1 MRISS
6 DSRKLIPMSPKNNI
20 TVIIPAAGNSSRFG
34 GSIPKQFLSLGEE
47 TVLEKSVNFF
57 LEISS
62 IKEVIVAI
70 NPNEHLIKSQSFYN
84 DARVRFVEGG
94 STRSESVLN
103 ALVEVDQSIE
113 IIVIHDAARPWLRR
127 IHFEDLLH
135 QLTNDQ
141 SVAGIF
147 PVIRATDSLRMKK
160 GKDLIPVEREQF
172 LHVQTPQIFY
182 YESLKEAF
190 NNLKKE
196 DLHMSDES
204 QVMEHAGFKLLAAPG
219 ERSNIKITFNDDI
232 ANYAGRDFRIGRG
245 IDFHQFQPGDGLTLG
260 NVFID
265 CELSI
270 VAHSDG
276 DIILH
281 AISDALLGAAG
292 LRDIGYYFP
301 DSDPKN
307 KNLSSLI
314 IVERSLDLLKENG
327 LWPRNIDFVVVC
339 ENPKIGPYVN
349 QIKKSLSAILKIEE
363 SFIGVKA
370 TTTEKMGV
378 IGNGNGIAVYAIAS
392 LWNKQ

>member
-1 MRISS
+1 
-6 DSRKLIPMSPKNNI
+6 MSPKNKI

-34 GSIPKQFLSLGEE
+34 GSVPKQFLSLGDE
-47 TVLEKSVNFF
+47 TVLEKSVNLF
-57 LEISS
+57 LEISC
-62 IKEVIVAI
+62 IREVIIAI
-70 NPNEHLIKSQSFYN
+70 NSNDNLVKSQSFYN

-94 STRSESVLN
+94 STRSESVSN
-103 ALVEVDQSIE
+103 ALAEVDQSIE
-113 IIVIHDAARPWLRR
+113 IVVIHDAARPWLRKS
-127 IHFEDLLH
+127 HFEDLLS
-135 QLTNDQ
+135 QFTNDQ
-141 SVAGIF
+141 SVEGVF
-147 PVIRATDSLRMKK
+147 PVISATDSLRMKE
-160 GKDLIPVEREQF
+160 GENLMPVEREQF

-182 YESLKEAF
+182 HESLKAAF
-190 NNLKKE
+190 NRLQKE
-196 DLHMSDES
+196 GLHMSDES

-219 ERSNIKITFNDDI
+219 DRSNIKITYTDDI
-232 ANYAGRDFRIGRG
+232 ANYAGRDLRIGRG
-245 IDFHQFQPGDGLTLG
+245 IDFHQFQPGNGLTLG

-281 AISDALLGAAG
+281 AVSDALLGAAG
-292 LRDIGYYFP
+292 LRDIGHYFP

-314 IVERSLDLLKENG
+314 IIEKSLDLLKDNG

-339 ENPKIGPYVN
+339 EQPKIGPYAN

-378 IGNGNGIAVYAIAS
+378 IGDGNGIAVYAIAS
-392 LWNKQ
+392 LRNK

>member
-1 MRISS
+1 
-6 DSRKLIPMSPKNNI
+6 MSLKNNI
-20 TVIIPAAGNSSRFG
+20 AVIIPAAGNSSRFG

-103 ALVEVDQSIE
+103 ALEEVDQSIE

-127 IHFEDLLH
+127 SHFEDLLH

-141 SVAGIF
+141 SAAGIF
-147 PVIRATDSLRMKK
+147 PVIPATDSLRMKK
-160 GKDLIPVEREQF
+160 GEDLIPVEREQF

-182 YESLKEAF
+182 CDSLKEAF
-190 NNLKKE
+190 NKLKKE

-204 QVMEHAGFKLLAAPG
+204 QVMEHAGFKLLAVPG
-219 ERSNIKITFNDDI
+219 ERSNIKITYTDDI

-307 KNLSSLI
+307 KNLSNYATSYDPPKNVQSKQPSYAKMGINNDSLMEKI
-314 IVERSLDLLKENG
+314 NYMIHLLEDQQHEKTD
-327 LWPRNIDFVVVC
+327 NITEEFLLYTFLGVFVIFVVD
-339 ENPKIGPYVN
+339 
-349 QIKKSLSAILKIEE
+349 
-363 SFIGVKA
+363 SFARAGKY
-370 TTTEKMGV
+370 TR
-378 IGNGNGIAVYAIAS
+378 
-392 LWNKQ
+392 

>member
-1 MRISS
+1 MNPSN
-6 DSRKLIPMSPKNNI
+6 KI

-34 GSIPKQFLSLGEE
+34 GSIPKQFLSLGDE
-47 TVLEKSVNFF
+47 TVLEKSVNLF

-62 IKEVIVAI
+62 IREVIVAI
-70 NPNEHLIKSQSFYN
+70 NSNENLIKSQSFYSHPK
-84 DARVRFVEGG
+84 VKFVEGG
-94 STRSESVLN
+94 STRSESVFH
-103 ALVEVDQSIE
+103 ALVEVDQSTE
-113 IIVIHDAARPWLRR
+113 IIVIHDAARPWLRKS
-127 IHFEDLLH
+127 HFEYLLS
-135 QLTNDQ
+135 QLINDR
-141 SVAGIF
+141 SIEGVF
-147 PVIRATDSLRMKK
+147 PIISATDSLRMKE
-160 GKDLIPVEREQF
+160 GEDLIPVEREQF

-182 YESLKEAF
+182 HKSLKAAF
-190 NNLKKE
+190 DKLKKE
-196 DLHMSDES
+196 GLHMSDES

-219 ERSNIKITFNDDI
+219 ERSNTKITYTDDI

-245 IDFHQFQPGDGLTLG
+245 IDFHQFQPGSGLTLG
-260 NVFID
+260 NIFID

-314 IVERSLDLLKENG
+314 IIEKSLDLLEENG

-339 ENPKIGPYVN
+339 EQPKIGPYVN
-349 QIKKSLSAILKIEE
+349 KIKKSLSAILKIEE

-392 LWNKQ
+392 LRNK

>member
-1 MRISS
+1 MN
-6 DSRKLIPMSPKNNI
+6 PNNKI
-20 TVIIPAAGNSSRFG
+20 TVIIPAAGESSRFG
-34 GSIPKQFLSLGEE
+34 GSIPKQFLSLGDE
-47 TVLEKSVNFF
+47 TVLEKSVNLF
-57 LEISS
+57 LEISY
-62 IKEVIVAI
+62 IREVIVAI
-70 NPNEHLIKSQSFYN
+70 NLNEHLVKSQSFYN

-94 STRSESVLN
+94 NTRSESVFN
-103 ALVEVDQSIE
+103 ALASVDQSIE
-113 IIVIHDAARPWLRR
+113 IVVIHDAARPWLRKS
-127 IHFEDLLH
+127 HFEDLLS
-135 QLTNDQ
+135 QFTNDQ
-141 SVAGIF
+141 SVEGVF
-147 PVIRATDSLRMKK
+147 PVISATDSLRMKE
-160 GKDLIPVEREQF
+160 GEDLMPVEREQF

-182 YESLKEAF
+182 HESVKAAF
-190 NNLKKE
+190 NKLQKE
-196 DLHMSDES
+196 GLHMSDES

-219 ERSNIKITFNDDI
+219 ERSNIKITYTDDI
-232 ANYAGRDFRIGRG
+232 ANYAGRDLRIGRG
-245 IDFHQFQPGDGLTLG
+245 IDFHQFQLGNGLTLG

-281 AISDALLGAAG
+281 AVSDALLGAAG
-292 LRDIGYYFP
+292 LRDIGHYFP

-314 IVERSLDLLKENG
+314 IIKKSLDLLKENG

-339 ENPKIGPYVN
+339 EQPKIGPYVN
-349 QIKKSLSAILKIEE
+349 KIKKSLSAILKIEE

-392 LWNKQ
+392 LRNK

>member
-1 MRISS
+1 MN
-6 DSRKLIPMSPKNNI
+6 PKNKI
-20 TVIIPAAGNSSRFG
+20 SVIIPAAGNSSRFG
-34 GSIPKQFLSLGEE
+34 GSIPKQFVSLGDE
-47 TVLEKSVNFF
+47 TVLEKSVNLF
-57 LEISS
+57 LEISC
-62 IKEVIVAI
+62 IREVIIAI
-70 NPNEHLIKSQSFYN
+70 NSNDNLVKSQSFYN

-94 STRSESVLN
+94 STRSESVSN
-103 ALVEVDQSIE
+103 ALAEVDQSIE
-113 IIVIHDAARPWLRR
+113 IVVIHDAARPWLRKS
-127 IHFEDLLH
+127 HFEDLLS
-135 QLTNDQ
+135 QFTNDQ
-141 SVAGIF
+141 SVEGVF
-147 PVIRATDSLRMKK
+147 PVISATDSLRMKE
-160 GKDLIPVEREQF
+160 GEDLMPVEREQF

-182 YESLKEAF
+182 HESLKAAF
-190 NNLKKE
+190 NKLQKE
-196 DLHMSDES
+196 GLHMSDES

-219 ERSNIKITFNDDI
+219 DRSNIKITYTDDI
-232 ANYAGRDFRIGRG
+232 ANYAGRDLRIGRG
-245 IDFHQFQPGDGLTLG
+245 IDFHQFQPGNGLTLG

-281 AISDALLGAAG
+281 AVSDALLGAAG
-292 LRDIGYYFP
+292 LRDIGHYFP

-314 IVERSLDLLKENG
+314 IIEKSLDLLKDNG

-339 ENPKIGPYVN
+339 EQPKIGPYAN

-378 IGNGNGIAVYAIAS
+378 IGDGNGIAVYAIAS
-392 LWNKQ
+392 LRNK

>member
-1 MRISS
+1 MN
-6 DSRKLIPMSPKNNI
+6 PKNKI

-34 GSIPKQFLSLGEE
+34 GSTPKQFLSLGDE
-47 TVLEKSVNFF
+47 TVLEKSVNLF
-57 LEISS
+57 LEISC
-62 IKEVIVAI
+62 IREVVIAI
-70 NPNEHLIKSQSFYN
+70 NSNDNLVKSQSFYN

-94 STRSESVLN
+94 SARSESVSN
-103 ALVEVDQSIE
+103 ALAEVDQSIE
-113 IIVIHDAARPWLRR
+113 IVVIHDAARPWLRKS
-127 IHFEDLLH
+127 HFEDLLS
-135 QLTNDQ
+135 QFTNDQ
-141 SVAGIF
+141 SVEGVF
-147 PVIRATDSLRMKK
+147 PVISATDSLRMKE
-160 GKDLIPVEREQF
+160 GENLMPVEREQF

-182 YESLKEAF
+182 HESLKAAF
-190 NNLKKE
+190 NKLQKE
-196 DLHMSDES
+196 GLHMSDES

-219 ERSNIKITFNDDI
+219 DRSNIKITYTDDI
-232 ANYAGRDFRIGRG
+232 ANYAGRDLRIGRG
-245 IDFHQFQPGDGLTLG
+245 IDFHQFQPGNGLTLG

-281 AISDALLGAAG
+281 AVSDALLGAAG
-292 LRDIGYYFP
+292 LRDIGHYFP

-314 IVERSLDLLKENG
+314 IIEKSLDLLKDNG

-339 ENPKIGPYVN
+339 EQPKIGPYAN

-378 IGNGNGIAVYAIAS
+378 IGDGNGIAVYAIAS
-392 LWNKQ
+392 LRNK

>member
-6 DSRKLIPMSPKNNI
+6 DSRKLNPMSPKNNI

-34 GSIPKQFLSLGEE
+34 GSIPKQFFSLGEE

-84 DARVRFVEGG
+84 DTRVRFVEGG

-127 IHFEDLLH
+127 GHFEDLLH

-147 PVIRATDSLRMKK
+147 PVVPATDSLRMKK

-196 DLHMSDES
+196 DLNMSDES
-204 QVMEHAGFKLLAAPG
+204 QVMEHAGFKILAASG
-219 ERSNIKITFNDDI
+219 ERSNIKITFTDDI

-314 IVERSLDLLKENG
+314 IIERSLNLLKDNG

-378 IGNGNGIAVYAIAS
+378 IGDGNGIAVYAIAS
-392 LWNKQ
+392 LRNKE

>member
-1 MRISS
+1 MN
-6 DSRKLIPMSPKNNI
+6 PKNNI

-34 GSIPKQFLSLGEE
+34 GSIPKQFFSLGEE

-127 IHFEDLLH
+127 GHFEDLLH

-147 PVIRATDSLRMKK
+147 PVVPATDSLRMKK

-196 DLHMSDES
+196 DLNMSDES
-204 QVMEHAGFKLLAAPG
+204 QVMEHAGFKILAAPG
-219 ERSNIKITFNDDI
+219 ERSNIKITFTDDI

-314 IVERSLDLLKENG
+314 IIERSLNLLKDNG

-378 IGNGNGIAVYAIAS
+378 IGDGNGIAVYAIAS
-392 LWNKQ
+392 LRNKE